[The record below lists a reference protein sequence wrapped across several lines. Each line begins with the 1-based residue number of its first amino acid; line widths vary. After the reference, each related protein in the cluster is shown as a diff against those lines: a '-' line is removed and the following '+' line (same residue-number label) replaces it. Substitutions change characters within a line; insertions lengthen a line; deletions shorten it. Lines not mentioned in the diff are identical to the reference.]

1 MVDGRVGK
9 ATDGEGESEGE
20 GEGVIVGIGI
30 IEGGGGISLWIIC
43 TGGLVVDG

>member
-1 MVDGRVGK
+1 LFDGRVGK
-9 ATDGEGESEGE
+9 ATDGEGDIE

>member
-20 GEGVIVGIGI
+20 GVIVGIGI
-30 IEGGGGISLWIIC
+30 IEGGAGISLWIIC

>member
-9 ATDGEGESEGE
+9 ETDGEGEGE